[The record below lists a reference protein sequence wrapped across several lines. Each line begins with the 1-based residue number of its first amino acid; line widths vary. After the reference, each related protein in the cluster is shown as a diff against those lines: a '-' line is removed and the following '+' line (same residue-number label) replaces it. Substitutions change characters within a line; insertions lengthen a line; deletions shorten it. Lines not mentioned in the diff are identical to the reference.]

1 MSMDEVAR
9 YHSAASD
16 STGFLPQA
24 MCPISRFIRVI
35 PIFVLSLITGCGSW
49 SNPID
54 RISPHRI
61 DIQQGNAITQDM
73 LDKLKPG
80 MTPSQVRFILGT
92 PLVVDP
98 FHKNRWDYVYRHE
111 RGGKMTEQR
120 RITVIFEDERLKSLE
135 GDVTAAGTKPVPAQ
149 AQGKQEEEKK

>member
-1 MSMDEVAR
+1 MDEVAR

-16 STGFLPQA
+16 STGSRPPA
-24 MCPISRFIRVI
+24 MRFISR
-35 PIFVLSLITGCGSW
+35 SLQLVSLFTLFLMTGCGSW

-61 DIQQGNAITQDM
+61 EIQQGNAITQDM

-98 FHKNRWDYVYRHE
+98 FHKNRWDYVYRLV
-111 RGGKMTEQR
+111 RGGKVAEQR
-120 RITVIFEDERLKSLE
+120 RITVIFEDDKLKALE
-135 GDVTAAGTKPVPAQ
+135 GDVTAAGTKSAPVQ

>member
-1 MSMDEVAR
+1 M
-9 YHSAASD
+9 
-16 STGFLPQA
+16 
-24 MCPISRFIRVI
+24 RFIFRF
-35 PIFVLSLITGCGSW
+35 PHLLPLILPLALAGCGSW

-54 RISPHRI
+54 QLSPHRI
-61 DIQQGNAITQDM
+61 EIQQGNVIKQDM

-111 RGGKMTEQR
+111 KGGKLVEHR
-120 RITVIFEDERLKSLE
+120 RVTVIFEDERLKALE
-135 GDVTAAGTKPVPAQ
+135 GDVMPAGINRQASPGQGQGQGLNQGQEPAP
-149 AQGKQEEEKK
+149 AGKAEVDKK

>member
-1 MSMDEVAR
+1 MLLLM
-9 YHSAASD
+9 
-16 STGFLPQA
+16 
-24 MCPISRFIRVI
+24 
-35 PIFVLSLITGCGSW
+35 TGCGSW

-61 DIQQGNAITQDM
+61 EIQQGNALTQDM

-98 FHKNRWDYVYRHE
+98 FHKNRWDYVYRLE
-111 RGGKMTEQR
+111 RSGKVAEQR
-120 RITVIFEDERLKSLE
+120 RVTVIFEDDRLKALE
-135 GDVTAAGTKPVPAQ
+135 GDVAAAGAKQ
-149 AQGKQEEEKK
+149 ATGQPQGKPEEGKK

>member
-1 MSMDEVAR
+1 MDEVAR

-16 STGFLPQA
+16 PTGFPPQA
-24 MCPISRFIRVI
+24 MRLIPRFIR
-35 PIFVLSLITGCGSW
+35 IFPFFALFLITGCGSW

-61 DIQQGNAITQDM
+61 EIQQGNAITQEM

-98 FHKNRWDYVYRHE
+98 FHKNRWDYVYRLV
-111 RGGKMTEQR
+111 RGGKVAEQR
-120 RITVIFEDERLKSLE
+120 RITVIFEDDKLKALE
-135 GDVTAAGTKPVPAQ
+135 GDVTAAVVKSSPIPS
-149 AQGKQEEEKK
+149 QGKSEEEKK

>member
-1 MSMDEVAR
+1 M
-9 YHSAASD
+9 
-16 STGFLPQA
+16 L
-24 MCPISRFIRVI
+24 
-35 PIFVLSLITGCGSW
+35 FVLSGCGGW

-61 DIQQGNAITQDM
+61 EIQQGNAITQEM

-98 FHKNRWDYVYRHE
+98 FHKNRWDYVHRLE
-111 RGGKMTEQR
+111 RGGKLTEQR
-120 RITVIFEDERLKSLE
+120 RITVIFENERLKALE
-135 GDVTAAGTKPVPAQ
+135 GDVTAAAAKPQPRQDPTPVV
-149 AQGKQEEEKK
+149 KQEEIKK

>member
-1 MSMDEVAR
+1 MDEVAR

-16 STGFLPQA
+16 PTGFLLQA
-24 MCPISRFIRVI
+24 MRLIIRFIRLF
-35 PIFVLSLITGCGSW
+35 PFFALFLITGCGSW

-61 DIQQGNAITQDM
+61 EIQQGNAITQEM

-98 FHKNRWDYVYRHE
+98 FHKSRWDYVYRLV
-111 RGGKMTEQR
+111 RGGKVAEQR
-120 RITVIFEDERLKSLE
+120 RVTVIFEDDKLKALE
-135 GDVTAAGTKPVPAQ
+135 GDVTAAGTKSAPLQ